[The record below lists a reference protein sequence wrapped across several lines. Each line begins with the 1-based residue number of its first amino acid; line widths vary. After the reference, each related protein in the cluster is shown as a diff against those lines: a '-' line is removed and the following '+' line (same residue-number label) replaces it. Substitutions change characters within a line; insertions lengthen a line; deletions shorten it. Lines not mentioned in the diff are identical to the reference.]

1 MRKHFAQTA
10 VILAAVS
17 AIGLTACT
25 QGSAS
30 APIPDTIKVENVK
43 DNVITVQSTEEVK
56 VVPDMA
62 ELVFSVTTQAADAK
76 ACQEQNSK
84 DLDHVISFL
93 KGTGIAETSIQTS
106 NYGLIRFTT
115 GIREERSQATR

>member
-1 MRKHFAQTA
+1 MRKHFTQTA

-84 DLDHVISFL
+84 D
-93 KGTGIAETSIQTS
+93 
-106 NYGLIRFTT
+106 
-115 GIREERSQATR
+115 